1 MSEVTFEGIPVAAF
15 ELVDKALLY
24 TVVPAALAVGA
35 QVVHNWND
43 PVAQAQMKTISEK
56 PSLFSF
62 EALQGMVGQD
72 ETQYTI
78 AGITLDQSFLIYIGV
93 YFGTLFG
100 GLGNLMVYNLLAMF
114 GLDVKIGDFGR
125 SLVDWWT
132 TPPTEEELAQ
142 FEEGNPS
149 NEEDDDMMAAE
160 AEEKENPDEE

>member
-1 MSEVTFEGIPVAAF
+1 MTEPTFEGFPVAAF
-15 ELVDKALLY
+15 EMVDTALWY
-24 TVVPAALAVGA
+24 TLVPAGLAIGA
-35 QVVHNWND
+35 QLIHNLND
-43 PVAQAQMKTISEK
+43 PVAQAQIKTINEK
-56 PSLFSF
+56 PSLFSY

-72 ETQYTI
+72 ETQYTV
-78 AGITLDQSFLIYIGV
+78 AGVTLDQSFLIYIGV

-114 GLDVKIGDFGR
+114 GLDKKIGDFGK